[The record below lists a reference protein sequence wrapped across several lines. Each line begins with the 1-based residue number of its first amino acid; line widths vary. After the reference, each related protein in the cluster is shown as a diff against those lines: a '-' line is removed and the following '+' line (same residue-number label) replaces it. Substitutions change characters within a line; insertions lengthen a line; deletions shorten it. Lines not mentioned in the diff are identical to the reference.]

1 MAILKIQA
9 GRVVQTTLNT
19 FIGTPGTIFY
29 DEVTGEMRL
38 SNGTTPGGIPF
49 GFSGSG
55 GGTGPGGD
63 GYTGS
68 IGYVGSPGYVGSRGA
83 GYTGSAST
91 TPGYA
96 GSQGYAGSAG
106 TTGYVGSTGSTGY
119 VGSTG
124 ALGYTGSRGQDGVI
138 GRDGYTGSTG
148 YVGSTGALGYTGSRG
163 QDGVIGRDGYTGS
176 TGYVGSQGYTGSSF
190 NLSGGTLGQ
199 LLTVGSNGN
208 LSFINPSDI
217 TTNLTAI
224 NSDILPATGGTYNLG
239 SVTTAWN
246 SLYVSSSTVYIGGL
260 PVTVSTS
267 TITIAGNQINANSNS
282 NSSNLPIKTFNIL
295 NSFSAPLYGN
305 AIFYPAN
312 ADTIR
317 KIQITNSQNVGGNLT
332 AGLYKNGTFVGFFT
346 IPAGSYTSTYND
358 LSIPITTADQLLVNI
373 VSGSG
378 INFSMALFNTNN

>member
-106 TTGYVGSTGSTGY
+106 TTGYVGS
-119 VGSTG
+119 
-124 ALGYTGSRGQDGVI
+124 
-138 GRDGYTGSTG
+138 TGSTG